1 MISRI
6 FANSSGVIPCAAIS
20 SSEISGSVM
29 PKPLRYIRGCL
40 KLSTRQEQ
48 VLRKFI
54 LSENNF
60 SFLVAYIAKIV
71 GKVSPLD
78 LKMEM
83 QILPYLVAQ
92 LLGY

>member
-1 MISRI
+1 MARLLAIDFGTKR
-6 FANSSGVIPCAAIS
+6 SGIAVTDELQIIA
-20 SSEISGSVM
+20 SGLTTVFTDE
-29 PKPLRYIRGCL
+29 LI
-40 KLSTRQEQ
+40 
-48 VLRKFI
+48 
-54 LSENNF
+54 

-92 LLGY
+92 LLGC